1 MMTIMMMM
9 MIMMMMRMMKE
20 GKTSNK
26 KFYRKETQRDLES
39 ELTTSYPDISGVST
53 SVVAVSRPTGIT

>member
-26 KFYRKETQRDLES
+26 ERTQRDLES

-53 SVVAVSRPTGIT
+53 SVVAVSRPSGITEF